1 MNLRLSGGLNMIE
14 LIGWIG
20 GIFLSICTIP
30 QAIKVYKEKTAKG
43 LSWGMIYL
51 WLFGEVLTV
60 AYILHGNISSGVYQI
75 PLLFNYF
82 VNIILVSYLIWAKH
96 HYDET
101 PKNT

>member
-1 MNLRLSGGLNMIE
+1 MFE

-20 GIFLSICTIP
+20 GIFLSICAIP

-43 LSWGMIYL
+43 LSFGMIYL
-51 WLFGEVLTV
+51 WLWGEMLTV
-60 AYILHGNISSGVYQI
+60 AYILHGNLETGVFQW

-96 HYDET
+96 RYKEK
-101 PKNT
+101 PPNSAESP